1 MGRPRNLTENFRLRT
16 RPDGI
21 WEVAWTDLKTRKP
34 KRESTGTRDR
44 SKAEAKFPQIVADA
58 QMIKPPADLTVG
70 WIIDTY
76 RDDLKSEKTTQQH
89 TVLRSQTDRP
99 KEKLGPLRP
108 DQVLQPIIDDYVVWR
123 RMHYRWETHPTL
135 KPKVNK
141 PVSDATIAKELRLLR
156 AAMNH
161 VRETHGLACEPR
173 FKIKVSD
180 GLPRDEYLTREEVQ
194 RMLDHCETDARE
206 HIELFLLISVATG
219 ARKDAVLGLKWSQVH
234 IGPFTADPEERLKSG
249 SNSWLDFGEGSGNKR
264 RPKIPI
270 SRNFRLWSHLTLPK
284 KHPEFVIT
292 YKGKPIADIKGGFA
306 NVLKE
311 AKISKR
317 VTPHNMKHT
326 AITLMLQRGI
336 DPETVSRWTNT
347 TLETIYRVY
356 SHHIPDHHE
365 ALGDAVSF

>member
-1 MGRPRNLTENFRLRT
+1 M
-16 RPDGI
+16 
-21 WEVAWTDLKTRKP
+21 
-34 KRESTGTRDR
+34 
-44 SKAEAKFPQIVADA
+44 
-58 QMIKPPADLTVG
+58 TVG

-76 RDDLKSEKTTQQH
+76 LDDIKPEKTPHQYN
-89 TVLRSQTDRP
+89 VIKSQTTRP

-108 DQVLQPIIDDYVVWR
+108 DQILQSVVNDFVVWR
-123 RMHYRWETHPTL
+123 RMHNRWENHPTL
-135 KPKVNK
+135 EPKVNK
-141 PVSDATIAKELRLLR
+141 PVSDSTIGKELRLLR

-161 VRETHGLACEPR
+161 VHETHGLACEPK

-180 GLPRDEYLTREEVQ
+180 GLPRNEYLTRSEVQ
-194 RMLDHCETDARE
+194 KMLDLCEDDSRE

-219 ARKDAVLGLKWSQVH
+219 ARKEAVLSLKWNQVH
-234 IGPFTADPEERLKSG
+234 IGAFSPDPNERLKSD
-249 SNSWLDFGEGSGNKR
+249 SNSWLDFGVGSGNKR
-264 RPKIPI
+264 RPRIPI
-270 SRNFRLWSHLTLPK
+270 SSNFRLWSHLTMPK

-292 YKGKPIADIKGGFA
+292 YKGQPISDIKGGFA

-311 AKISKR
+311 AKIDKK
-317 VTPHNMKHT
+317 VTPHDMKHT

-347 TLETIYRVY
+347 TLETIFRVY